1 MTDTTTGPNA
11 PLRKRSL
18 LRPALWTA
26 GVVIVIGAIGFFA
39 VPPVARHYAVKI
51 LGETLGRPVSIEGVA
66 LNPFTA
72 TAEVR
77 GLKIL
82 SADAGSEA
90 LAFDALRVNAE
101 PVQSL
106 IQRGVVLH
114 EVALRGPRLEI
125 GIDEGG
131 RHSWSDVA
139 ERIEAMLADK
149 EEPADDESGAL
160 FSIGNIRI
168 SGGHVRVD
176 DKPRGLVHEV
186 ADLEVGLPFISNLPV
201 KVDVFVEP
209 SLSAT
214 LDGNPLLM
222 KARLKPFA
230 DSHDTILDVVL
241 DKFDLTPWLVYAP
254 FDPAFSL
261 PSAQLSSNIELS
273 FRQAPEGTPELALSG
288 PLKLEAFQ
296 LLDKDGTTVAN
307 IPEFELEFADVQP
320 LIKRWHFT
328 RLRLAQPE
336 IDLVRL
342 EDGGINLMK
351 LLPATAEQAAEAK
364 PNGNKQQKGKKE
376 EAKAA
381 GEPAAD
387 AAPGAAA
394 AEKPDFLLA
403 HARIRDG
410 VVRFEDRSLKQPF
423 KTRIEAINLD
433 LRDLATDSDM
443 PAEIRLDYVS
453 DAGEKLVHEDRLRL
467 EPFEFDG
474 LLNFESIQAPRY
486 APYLAEALPGGELR
500 SGTLSGA
507 LRYKLAL
514 DDKGEPR
521 IDLKADTLVV
531 RDFALAL
538 KGAKDAALKVPELDA
553 TEAVLDLDAQ
563 SVKLATLG
571 IKGASVSAVRLKNGD
586 IDLLGITGPAAK
598 SGSKPAA
605 QKGAKAKGGKPAAEA
620 PWVVAVDKFA
630 LQAAS
635 IRVEDRTV
643 NKPVVLAVDNI
654 GLEVDGFSTAKDAL
668 SQLKLDSRINR
679 NGRLGVTGSLG
690 LEPLKADLRIDARS
704 LDLLPVQPYVL
715 EQTKISISRGALNTQ
730 GRLRL
735 DTGRRGDLRAN
746 FRGDLSVG
754 NFASVDRLN
763 ATDFVRWRTLRIGG
777 INATSEP
784 FSLAVQRIALDD
796 FQTRLILD
804 EQGRLN
810 LREIQG
816 EQAGG
821 GEAAAAAQPPPT
833 PPSALDPFIDP
844 ALANTGP
851 RQVEGQRSVELPP
864 APAEPPPP
872 IRIDRIEIKRG
883 NIAFSD
889 RFIQPH
895 YDVNLTDMAGELTG
909 LSTDPDTLA
918 KLDLKGRVDKAAPV
932 EVAGELNPFRH
943 DAHLDILASVKDF
956 ELTGLS
962 SYAGKYVGYGIAKGK
977 LSAELNYRIEERK
990 LTATNQIFLDQLT
1003 FGDKVD
1009 SPDAMNLPVQLAVS
1023 LLQNSRGEI
1032 DLHLPVSGT
1041 LDDPEFSVFG
1051 LVIKVLVN
1059 LIGKAITSPFALLGS
1074 VLGGG
1079 EELSYLELA
1088 PGAVEPGEAEHEKL
1102 GTLATALLDRPA
1114 LRLDITGRADPAVDT
1129 DGLKQAALQRAV
1141 KAQKLKALVDKGEAA
1156 PSLDD
1161 IEVGAEEYP
1170 ELLKKA
1176 YREGDFDKPRN
1187 FIGMAKDVPVPEME
1201 ALILANTPVGD
1212 NELRALAQ
1220 QRAQAVRDWLAG
1232 EGGVP
1237 GERIFVLEPKVEAA
1251 GENGQVQFSLR

>member
-11 PLRKRSL
+11 SPRKRAL
-18 LRPALWTA
+18 LRPAMWTA

-39 VPPVARHYAVKI
+39 VPPVAKHYTVKI
-51 LGETLGRPVSIEGVA
+51 LGETLGRPVSVEGVA

-82 SADAGSEA
+82 SADAGTEA
-90 LAFDALRVNAE
+90 FAFDALRANVE
-101 PVQSL
+101 VIESL
-106 IQRGVVLH
+106 VQRGVVLH
-114 EVALRGPRLEI
+114 EVALSGPCVEI
-125 GIDEGG
+125 GIDENG

-139 ERIEAMLADK
+139 ERIASMAEAKD
-149 EEPADDESGAL
+149 EDPAADESGAL

-168 SGGHVRVD
+168 SGGHIRVD
-176 DKPRGLVHEV
+176 DKPRGLQHEV
-186 ADLEVGLPFISNLPV
+186 ADLEVGVPFISNLPV

-214 LDGNPLLM
+214 LDGNPLHM

-230 DSHDTILDVVL
+230 DLNETILDVVL
-241 DKFDLTPWLVYAP
+241 DKFDVTPWLAYAP
-254 FDPAFSL
+254 FEPAFRL
-261 PSAQLSSNIELS
+261 PSALLSSNIELS
-273 FRQAPEGTPELALSG
+273 FKQAAEGAPELALRG

-296 LLDKDGTTVAN
+296 LQDKEGVPVASV
-307 IPEFELEFADVQP
+307 PEFELEFADVQP
-320 LIKRWHFT
+320 LINRWHFT

-342 EDGGINLMK
+342 ADGGLNLMK
-351 LLPATAEQAAEAK
+351 LVPVVA
-364 PNGNKQQKGKKE
+364 E
-376 EAKAA
+376 EAAA
-381 GEPAAD
+381 PKTAATGKD
-387 AAPGAAA
+387 AAAKKDAAA
-394 AEKPDFLLA
+394 ADTVPPDAAAAAAAKGAAPDFLLA

-410 VVRFEDRSLKQPF
+410 VLRFEDRSLAQPF
-423 KTRIEAINLD
+423 KARIDAINLD

-443 PAEIRLDYVS
+443 PAEIRLDYVT

-474 LLNFESIQAPRY
+474 LLNFEAIDAPRY
-486 APYLAEALPGGELR
+486 GPYLAQALPGGELR
-500 SGTLSGA
+500 GGKLSGN
-507 LRYKLAL
+507 LRYRIVL

-521 IDLKADTLVV
+521 IDLSADALAV

-538 KGAKDAALKVPELDA
+538 KGAKDAAVKVPELDVR
-553 TEAVLDLDAQ
+553 EAVIDLGAQ
-563 SVKLATLG
+563 NVKLAALG
-571 IKGASVSAVRLKNGD
+571 IKGASVSAVRLKNGE
-586 IDLLGITGPAAK
+586 IDLLGLTGPAAK
-598 SGSKPAA
+598 
-605 QKGAKAKGGKPAAEA
+605 GAKPEGQARNAKSAGKQAEA
-620 PWVVAVDKFA
+620 PWTVAVGKLA

-635 IRVEDRTV
+635 VRVEDRTV
-643 NKPVVLAVDNI
+643 GKPVVLAVDNI
-654 GLEVDGFSTAKDAL
+654 GLEVDGFSTAKGVL

-679 NGRLGVTGSLG
+679 NGRLGVSGSFG
-690 LEPLKADLRIDARS
+690 LEPLKADLKLDVRS
-704 LDLLPVQPYVL
+704 VDLLPIQPYVL
-715 EQTKISISRGALNTQ
+715 EQTKIAISRGNVSTQ
-730 GRLRL
+730 GRLKL
-735 DTGRRGDLRAN
+735 DSGRKGDLLAN
-746 FRGDLSVG
+746 FRGDVSVG

-763 ATDFVRWRTLRIGG
+763 ATDFLRWRTLRVGG
-777 INATSEP
+777 INVHTEP
-784 FSLAVQRIALDD
+784 FSLAVQRITLDD
-796 FQTRLILD
+796 FYTRLILD

-816 EQAGG
+816 GGEQAGG
-821 GEAAAAAQPPPT
+821 DASAASQQASQSA
-833 PPSALDPFIDP
+833 ALDPFIDQT
-844 ALANTGP
+844 LTNSGP
-851 RQVEGQRSVELPP
+851 REVEGQRSAELPEP
-864 APAEPPPP
+864 SAPPPP
-872 IRIDRIEIKRG
+872 IRIDRIEVKRG

-889 RFIQPH
+889 RFIRPN

-918 KLDLKGRVDKAAPV
+918 TLDLTGRVDKAAPV
-932 EVAGELNPFRH
+932 KVAGELNPFRH

-977 LSAELNYRIEERK
+977 LSAELNYKIEERK
-990 LTATNQIFLDQLT
+990 LSATNQIFLDQLT

-1009 SPDAMNLPVQLAVS
+1009 SPDAVNLPVQLAVS

-1041 LDDPEFSVFG
+1041 LDDPQFSVFG
-1051 LVIKVLVN
+1051 LVVKVLFN
-1059 LIGKAITSPFALLGS
+1059 LIGKAVTSPFSLLGS

-1079 EELSYLELA
+1079 EELSHLELA
-1088 PGAVEPGEAEHEKL
+1088 PGVAAPGEAQREKL
-1102 GTLATALLDRPA
+1102 GTLATALVDRPA
-1114 LRLDITGRADPAVDT
+1114 LKLDVTGRADPAVDV
-1129 DGLKQAALQRAV
+1129 DGLKQAALQRMV
-1141 KAQKLKALVDKGEAA
+1141 KAQKLKALVAKGEQA

-1161 IEVGAEEYP
+1161 IELGEAEYP

-1176 YREGDFDKPRN
+1176 YREGDFKKPRN
-1187 FIGMAKDVPVPEME
+1187 LIGMTKDVPVADME
-1201 ALILANTPVGD
+1201 ALILANTEVGD

-1237 GERIFVLEPKVEAA
+1237 GERIFVLEPKVEAV
-1251 GENGQVQFSLR
+1251 GDEGQVTFSLR

>member
-18 LRPALWTA
+18 LRPALWAA

-51 LGETLGRPVSIEGVA
+51 LGETLDRPVSIEGVA

-90 LAFDALRVNAE
+90 FAFDALRINAE
-101 PVQSL
+101 PIQSL
-106 IQRGVVLH
+106 IQRGVVVH
-114 EVALRGPRLEI
+114 EVALRGPRLEV

-139 ERIEAMLADK
+139 ERIEAMLADQ
-149 EEPADDESGAL
+149 EEPAGDEAGAL

-214 LDGNPLLM
+214 LDGNPLHM

-273 FRQAPEGTPELALSG
+273 FRQAEGGAPKLALSG

-296 LLDKDGTTVAN
+296 LLDKEGTAVAN

-320 LIKRWHFT
+320 LINRWHFT

-342 EDGGINLMK
+342 EDSGINLMK
-351 LLPATAEQAAEAK
+351 LLPVAAEQAPEAK
-364 PNGNKQQKGKKE
+364 PNGNKQRKGKKE
-376 EAKAA
+376 DAKEA

-387 AAPGAAA
+387 AAPRTAAA
-394 AEKPDFLLA
+394 DKPDFLLA

-423 KTRIEAINLD
+423 STRIEAINLD

-443 PAEIRLDYVS
+443 PAEIRLDYVT

-474 LLNFESIQAPRY
+474 LLNFEAIQAPRY

-500 SGTLSGA
+500 GGVLSGA
-507 LRYKLAL
+507 LRYRVAL

-521 IDLKADTLVV
+521 IDLKADTLAV

-538 KGAKDAALKVPELDA
+538 KGAKDAALKVPELDVR
-553 TEAVLDLDAQ
+553 EAVLDLDAQ
-563 SVKLATLG
+563 SVKLAALD

-598 SGSKPAA
+598 PGSKPAA
-605 QKGAKAKGGKPAAEA
+605 RKAGKPKGGKPAAEA

-635 IRVEDRTV
+635 VRIEDRTV

-704 LDLLPVQPYVL
+704 VDLLPVQPYVL
-715 EQTKISISRGALNTQ
+715 EQAKISISRGALSTQ

-735 DTGRRGDLRAN
+735 DTGRRGDLRAS

-763 ATDFVRWRTLRIGG
+763 ATDFVRWRTLRIRG

-821 GEAAAAAQPPPT
+821 GEAVAAAQPSPQ
-833 PPSALDPFIDP
+833 PSALDPFIDP
-844 ALANTGP
+844 SLANTGP
-851 RQVEGQRSVELPP
+851 RQVEGRRSAELPP

-909 LSTDPDTLA
+909 LSTNPDTLA

-977 LSAELNYRIEERK
+977 LSAELNYKIEDRR
-990 LTATNQIFLDQLT
+990 LSATNQIFLDQLT

-1051 LVIKVLVN
+1051 LVVKVLVN

-1079 EELSYLELA
+1079 EELSQLELA
-1088 PGAVEPGEAEHEKL
+1088 PGMVEPGEAQQEKL
-1102 GTLATALLDRPA
+1102 ATLATALVDRPA
-1114 LRLDITGRADPAVDT
+1114 LRLDITGRADPVVDT

-1141 KAQKLKALVDKGEAA
+1141 KAQKLKALIDKGEAA

-1176 YREGDFDKPRN
+1176 YREGDFKKPRN
-1187 FIGMAKDVPVPEME
+1187 FIGMTKDVPVADME
-1201 ALILANTPVGD
+1201 ALILANTTVGD

-1232 EGGVP
+1232 EGQVP

>member
-26 GVVIVIGAIGFFA
+26 GVVIVIGAVGFLA
-39 VPPVARHYAVKI
+39 VPPVAKHYAVKI
-51 LGETLGRPVSIEGVA
+51 LGETLGRPVSIDGVA
-66 LNPFTA
+66 LNPFSA
-72 TAEVR
+72 TVEVR

-82 SADAGSEA
+82 TADAGSEA
-90 LAFDALRVNAE
+90 FAFEALRVNAE
-101 PVQSL
+101 PIQSL

-114 EVALRGPRLEI
+114 EVALSGPRLEV

-149 EEPADDESGAL
+149 EEPADESGAL

-209 SLSAT
+209 SLSAS
-214 LDGNPLLM
+214 LDGNPLHM

-230 DSHDTILDVVL
+230 DSQDTILDVVL

-261 PSAQLSSNIELS
+261 PSAQLSSNIELT
-273 FRQAPEGTPELALSG
+273 FRQAEDGKPELALSG

-296 LLDKDGTTVAN
+296 LLDKDGTAVAN

-320 LIKRWHFT
+320 LINRWHFT

-342 EDGGINLMK
+342 EDGGINLLK
-351 LLPATAEQAAEAK
+351 LLPATAEPAPEAKPKARQQKGEAETPAAEAS
-364 PNGNKQQKGKKE
+364 GT
-376 EAKAA
+376 
-381 GEPAAD
+381 AD
-387 AAPGAAA
+387 AAG
-394 AEKPDFLLA
+394 KPDFLLA

-410 VVRFEDRSLKQPF
+410 IVRFEDRSLKQAF

-433 LRDLATDSDM
+433 LRDLATDAEM
-443 PAEIRLDYVS
+443 PAEIRLDYVT

-474 LLNFESIQAPRY
+474 LLNFEAIQASRY

-500 SGTLSGA
+500 GGTLSGA
-507 LRYKLAL
+507 VRYHVVL
-514 DDKGEPR
+514 DGKGEPR
-521 IDLKADTLVV
+521 IDLKADTLAV

-553 TEAVLDLDAQ
+553 REAVLDLDGQ
-563 SVKLATLG
+563 SVKLAALD
-571 IKGASVSAVRLKNGD
+571 IKGASVAVVRLKNGD

-598 SGSKPAA
+598 PGDKTAA
-605 QKGAKAKGGKPAAEA
+605 QKAGKSRGGKPAAEA
-620 PWVVAVDKFA
+620 PWVVAVDRFA

-635 IRVEDRTV
+635 VRLEDRTV

-654 GLEVDGFSTAKDAL
+654 GLQVDGFSTAKDAL

-679 NGRLGVTGSLG
+679 NGRLGVSGSLG

-704 LDLLPVQPYVL
+704 IDLLPVQPYVL
-715 EQTKISISRGALNTQ
+715 EQTKIAISRGNVTTQ
-730 GRLRL
+730 GRLKL
-735 DTGRRGDLRAN
+735 DTGRGGVMRTN
-746 FRGDLSVG
+746 FRGDVSVG
-754 NFASVDRLN
+754 NFASVDKLN
-763 ATDFVRWRTLRIGG
+763 ATDFLRWRSLRVGG
-777 INATSEP
+777 INVDVEP
-784 FSLAVQRIALDD
+784 FSLAVQRITLDD
-796 FQTRLILD
+796 FYTRLILD

-816 EQAGG
+816 GDQAGG
-821 GEAAAAAQPPPT
+821 GGAAAATQPPSSA
-833 PPSALDPFIDP
+833 PSALDPFADP
-844 ALANTGP
+844 SLANTG
-851 RQVEGQRSVELPP
+851 RRETEGQRSAELPEP
-864 APAEPPPP
+864 SAPPPP
-872 IRIDRIEIKRG
+872 IRIDCIEIKRG

-889 RFIQPH
+889 RFVRPN
-895 YDVNLTDMAGELTG
+895 YDVNLTDMAGELAG
-909 LSTDPDTLA
+909 LSTDPSTLA
-918 KLDLKGRVDKAAPV
+918 RLDLTGKVNKAAPV
-932 EVAGELNPFRH
+932 KVAGELNPFRH

-977 LSAELNYRIEERK
+977 LSADLNYKIEDRK

-1009 SPDAMNLPVQLAVS
+1009 SPDALNLPVQLAVS
-1023 LLQNSRGEI
+1023 LLKNSRGEI

-1051 LVIKVLVN
+1051 LAMKMLFN
-1059 LIGKAITSPFALLGS
+1059 LIGKAVTSPFALLGS

-1079 EELSYLELA
+1079 EELSHLDLA
-1088 PGAVEPGEAEHEKL
+1088 PGAAAPADAEHEKL
-1102 GTLATALLDRPA
+1102 ATLAKALLDRPA
-1114 LRLDITGRADPAVDT
+1114 LRLDVTGRADPAVDT
-1129 DGLKQAALQRAV
+1129 DGLKQASLQNMV
-1141 KAQKLKALVDKGEAA
+1141 KAEKLKTMVAKGQEA

-1161 IEVGAEEYP
+1161 IEVGAEEYG

-1176 YREGDFDKPRN
+1176 YREGDFKKPKN
-1187 FIGMAKDVPVPEME
+1187 FIGMTKDVPVADME
-1201 ALILANTPVGD
+1201 ALILANATVGD

-1220 QRAQAVRDWLAG
+1220 RRAQAVRDWLAG

-1251 GENGQVQFSLR
+1251 GDSGQVQFSLR